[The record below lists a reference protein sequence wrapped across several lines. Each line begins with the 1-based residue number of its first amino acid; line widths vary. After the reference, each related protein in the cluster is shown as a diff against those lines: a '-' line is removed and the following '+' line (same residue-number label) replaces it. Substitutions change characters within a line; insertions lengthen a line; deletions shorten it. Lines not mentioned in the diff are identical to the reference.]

1 MVTGLEVL
9 GGVGAAS
16 GLAERL
22 LSVLTVWRSLAATRK
37 FGKEM
42 SAIVAKISM
51 EYYRF
56 MVWAK
61 ASRILENGASDE
73 SSGGAPEPT
82 GRLAAPEPPGDVDEY
97 LADRRQYIVQ
107 DAIAQVETL
116 LADISKLTERY
127 ATPET
132 RAATNLNPALLPS
145 ATQGGSLSPATSAA
159 ARNKARAEMLQHH
172 TSFRLRFTFTTKPWD
187 DPDKAVL
194 QEKLRDLTYWND
206 RLEKLLAGAIQESI
220 RQYGLAAYVLADELK
235 DVSILTTLIEAAKSE
250 NEGVR
255 THATLWKERIR
266 LGQGP
271 SAKALDVEKYR
282 KDDSALIEIPSLEK
296 RWCSLSLTRFQSE
309 NADTSPPILAAVEW
323 YSYASL
329 KWQPSDVTIATTRLA
344 SLIQLSSTQNKPE
357 GLHTLGS
364 IYFVHEGS
372 SLALVYPLP
381 RDANPTKQPVSLRNL
396 LEQKLPSFRRP
407 DLDDR
412 LQLAQHLA
420 TTVYSL
426 ALIRWFHKDINSRNV
441 IFFRGKGGGSKNN
454 PLLSSPHVV
463 GFSIS
468 RPEAPGEK
476 SLNKDLDALDIYLH
490 PDLRVPD
497 AKDRPEYH
505 RKYEIYSLGLVLFE
519 VGAWMPIDAVANKS
533 LERVAFKDTVVD
545 RCRKDL
551 AFFAGRAYRDVVLSC
566 LTCGDDETDEG
577 SSSLD
582 ALYDSV
588 VLEIAKMR

>member
-1 MVTGLEVL
+1 MVTGLEIL
-9 GGVGAAS
+9 GGVGAAV
-16 GLAERL
+16 GLAEKL
-22 LSVLTVWRSLAATRK
+22 LGVLTVWRSLAATRK

-42 SAIVAKISM
+42 SAIAAKISM

-61 ASRILENGASDE
+61 ASRILENGFSDE
-73 SSGGAPEPT
+73 SGDTPDHAGGLAISEP
-82 GRLAAPEPPGDVDEY
+82 LDDEY
-97 LADRRQYIVQ
+97 LADRLQSIVY
-107 DAIAQVETL
+107 DAITQVETL

-145 ATQGGSLSPATSAA
+145 AVQEDSVSPATSAVS
-159 ARNKARAEMLQHH
+159 RNKARAEMLQRH

-187 DPDKAVL
+187 EPDKAVL
-194 QEKLRDLTYWND
+194 QEKLRDLAYWNG
-206 RLEKLLAGAIQESI
+206 RLEKLLASAIRESVCHH
-220 RQYGLAAYVLADELK
+220 GLAAHVLADELK
-235 DVSILTTLIEAAKSE
+235 DASILTTLIEAAKSE

-255 THATLWKERIR
+255 THATLWKERII
-266 LGQGP
+266 LGQQE
-271 SAKALDVEKYR
+271 STRVLDVEKYQ
-282 KDDSALIEIPSLEK
+282 KNSSALTSIPSLETS
-296 RWCSLSLTRFQSE
+296 RCSLSLTRFQPE
-309 NADTSPPILAAVEW
+309 EAGNSPPVLAAVEW
-323 YSYASL
+323 YSYVSL
-329 KWQPSDVTIATTRLA
+329 KWQVSDVAIAISRLA
-344 SLIQLSSTQNKPE
+344 GLIQLSSTQDKPE
-357 GLHTLGS
+357 GLHILGS
-364 IYFVHEGS
+364 SNFVQGES

-381 RDANPTKQPVSLRNL
+381 RDASPTKQPVSLRNL
-396 LEQKLPSFRRP
+396 LEQKLSSFRRP

-426 ALIRWFHKDINSRNV
+426 ALIRWFHKDFSSRNV
-441 IFFRGKGGGSKNN
+441 VFFRSKGGSPKNN

-490 PDLRVPD
+490 PDLRVAD

-505 RKYEIYSLGLVLFE
+505 RKYDIYSLGLVLYE
-519 VGAWMPIDAVANKS
+519 VGAWMPIDAVADKS
-533 LERVAFKDTVVD
+533 LEPVAFKEKVVD

-551 AFFAGRAYRDVVLSC
+551 AFYAGRAYRDVVLSC
-566 LTCGDDETDEG
+566 LTCGDEEDDEG

-582 ALYDSV
+582 ALYYSV
-588 VLEIAKMR
+588 VLEIAKVRW